1 MANPNP
7 WKARLAR
14 YQRQPPGD
22 IDALRRHTWAALMVA
37 FEGCATTDAD
47 QRRKAL
53 LAYSQLASVYLRL
66 FEVGELDARLQ
77 ALEMAMP
84 HNGHHEFP

>member
-14 YQRQPPGD
+14 YQRTPPGD
-22 IDALRRHTWAALMVA
+22 IEALRRQTWAVLMLA
-37 FEGCATTDAD
+37 FEGCATEEPE

-53 LAYSQLASVYLRL
+53 LAYGQLAASYLKL
-66 FEVGELDARLQ
+66 YEVAELEPRLQ
-77 ALEMAMP
+77 ALEQAMRK
-84 HNGHHEFP
+84 EQTR

>member
-14 YQRQPPGD
+14 HQRRPPGD
-22 IDALRRHTWAALMVA
+22 IETLRRQAWAPLMLA
-37 FEGCATTDAD
+37 FEGCAAEDAD

-53 LAYSQLASVYLRL
+53 LAYSQLAASYLKL
-66 FEVGELDARLQ
+66 YEVAELEPRLQ
-77 ALEMAMP
+77 ALEQAMRTAQTR
-84 HNGHHEFP
+84 

>member
-14 YQRQPPGD
+14 YQRTPPGD
-22 IDALRRHTWAALMVA
+22 IETLRRQTWAALMLA
-37 FEGCATTDAD
+37 FEGCATEDAD

-53 LAYSQLASVYLRL
+53 LAYGQLAASYLKL
-66 FEVGELDARLQ
+66 YEVAELEPRLQ
-77 ALEMAMP
+77 ALEQAMRT
-84 HNGHHEFP
+84 EQTR

>member
-14 YQRQPPGD
+14 YQRTPPGD
-22 IDALRRHTWAALMVA
+22 IETLRRQMWAALMLA
-37 FEGCATTDAD
+37 LEGCATKDAE

-53 LAYSQLASVYLRL
+53 LAYSQLTATYLKITEQAEILPR
-66 FEVGELDARLQ
+66 LDA
-77 ALEMAMP
+77 LEAAMRQQE
-84 HNGHHEFP
+84 NDR